1 MTIIEDAVQ
10 QTPAKNAWRQQTPGH
25 DGWPRT
31 ARPDDP
37 NKYLMVSSDCHVVEP
52 GTFISARI
60 EPEFAHRIP
69 QLVVKDDGSKWLIT
83 EGNRDQMVQPPTG
96 ASTGAKN
103 VDRLEPYERKEHNRP
118 AGQRMEDE
126 DKLRAAAGRGAVEKR
141 LADQAIDGCDA
152 ELLFPNTGLLC
163 WATPDPIFAMAMC
176 RCWNRWVVEWAG
188 EHMRGGLPRIMPMA
202 LIAAGDMAGA
212 MAEIEWAA
220 ANDFKGICLGNQ
232 VIYGPKEYGQLE
244 YNDPAFEPMW
254 SLIEETGLVVTF
266 HVSTGKDPRA
276 VGGNGGAI
284 INYVC
289 HSMETTIEPM
299 VQMITSG
306 VFERHPGIRAGTV
319 ESGIGHV
326 PWMLETMDYA
336 YKAHHF
342 WVRPVIPE
350 PPSHY
355 FRRNCFATF
364 QEDHV
369 GLASVEALGLQDNYL
384 WANDYPHHEGS
395 WPHSAAAIERTMG
408 HLGDTT
414 RAKLLGLNAARIFN
428 LEVPPGKG

>member
-1 MTIIEDAVQ
+1 MTMTEPA
-10 QTPAKNAWRQQTPGH
+10 PAKNAWRQETPGVE
-25 DGWPRT
+25 GWSRT

-37 NKYLMVSSDCHVVEP
+37 NKYLMISSDCHVVESP
-52 GTFISARI
+52 TFIKDRI

-69 QLVVKDDGSKWLIT
+69 RMEVREDGSKYFLT
-83 EGNRDQMVQPPTG
+83 EGNRPQMIQPPTN
-96 ASTGAKN
+96 ASGSAKT
-103 VDRLEPYERKEHNRP
+103 VSLEPYEREEHDRP
-118 AGQRMEDE
+118 SGQRMEEE
-126 DKLRAAAGRGAVEKR
+126 DQIRSKAGRVVESR
-141 LADQAIDGCDA
+141 LLDQDRDGCDA
-152 ELLFPNTGLLC
+152 ELLFPNVGLLC
-163 WATPDPIFAMAMC
+163 FATPDPVFAMAMC
-176 RCWNRWVVEWAG
+176 RTWNRWVMDWAG
-188 EHMRGGLPRIMPMA
+188 EHMKGGLPRIMPMA
-202 LIAAGDMAGA
+202 LISAGDMEGA
-212 MAEIEWAA
+212 MAEIRWAA
-220 ANDFKGICLGNQ
+220 ENNFRGICLGNQ
-232 VIYGPKEYGQLE
+232 VVYGPKEFGQLE

-254 SLIEETGLVVTF
+254 SLIEEIGMVVTF

-306 VFERHPGIRAGTV
+306 VFERHPGIKAGTV
-319 ESGIGHV
+319 ESGIGHI

-364 QEDHV
+364 QEDHM
-369 GLASVEALGLQDNYL
+369 GLASAERLDLVDNYL

-395 WPHSAAAIERTMG
+395 WPHSAAAIERNMS
-408 HLGDTT
+408 HLSDTS
-414 RAKLLGLNAARIFN
+414 RAKLLGLNAARIFD
-428 LEVPPGKG
+428 LDVPAGKGL